1 MTFEQKEEKES
12 AMRRSGKRVPGRRN
26 SRCKGS
32 EVGIS
37 KVRVTGGKGGRAR
50 GPSEDRELG
59 QGVWILFIVQVGKRR
74 QEAEKRLAQG
84 HTVN

>member
-1 MTFEQKEEKES
+1 MEQPEETES
-12 AMRRSGKRVPGRRN
+12 ALGRHAKRVPGRRN
-26 SRCKGS
+26 STCKGS

-37 KVRVTGGKGGRAR
+37 KVRITGGKGGRER
-50 GPSEDRELG
+50 GSSEVRELG
-59 QGVWILFIVQVGKRR
+59 QGVWVLLIVQVGKRR